1 MNHICR
7 IEMGSN
13 GAPMLN
19 LMNNKVIGMS
29 IITNDNFILINNN
42 FYEYGNE

>member
-7 IEMGSN
+7 TEIGSN
-13 GAPMLN
+13 GAPILN

-29 IITNDNFILINNN
+29 IITNDNYIFNN
-42 FYEYGNE
+42 E